1 MKYSVSLCL
10 IPLISFPVLSSDL
23 IMQNDDSKRCLNI
36 SPVKEVSACLH
47 SSEMEKKRE
56 YNNAYTAFI
65 KNINL
70 NKKDFINYHDVIN
83 GISKA
88 KEFYDGY
95 IRNECFAFASQL
107 IKDSPAYQGIYSQ
120 CMINFYRQRIDFY
133 KTYDFE

>member
-1 MKYSVSLCL
+1 MKYLVIIFIFS
-10 IPLISFPVLSSDL
+10 IMSFPVLSSDL
-23 IMQNDDSKRCLNI
+23 IMQNDDSKRYLNI
-36 SPVKEVSACLH
+36 SPVKKVSACLH
-47 SSEMEKKRE
+47 SSEMEKKIE

-70 NKKDFINYHDVIN
+70 NKKDFINYDDVIN

-88 KEFYDGY
+88 KKFHDGY